1 MNIPAIKQTLSNLGP
16 KNLTMT
22 NHQEIKAMEARIET
36 LENELTKVKNQE
48 YQYRHL
54 FEKSPIMIY
63 AIDSQGNF
71 LNINEAGVKL
81 MGYESPKQII
91 GKKFQDIFFKDF
103 NDFKTYEK
111 QIHSHGVITEF
122 TTQMRK
128 KDHKVLFVN
137 LTGAIR
143 TTLTGKLKGYEG
155 FVSDLTDEI
164 RIQKKI
170 KESEEKYKSIL
181 DNSLA
186 GIYMFQNGGYFSY
199 VNKRL
204 VKIMGYDHADEII
217 GRRFWEIVAPEDR
230 EIVKKRGLQ
239 REQKKTHPR
248 QYPFRMIR
256 KDGSMI
262 WVEMRCSHAPYMGI
276 PAAVG
281 NFIDISK
288 EKKAQEEI
296 QMLSRK
302 LIKGIEEERR
312 SLASDL
318 HDEFGQALTLLQFD
332 MESLKKAIP
341 YALEGP
347 NLACDKIMEHIQKL
361 AEKIRNTTSRL
372 RPDLLDHLGLVP
384 TLEWY
389 INNFK
394 DHVKNIK
401 IDFQAIGFK
410 RRLPPELEIVIYRV
424 LQEGLNNITKHSK
437 ADRVDIRLTSSH
449 PKVFFM
455 IQDNGEG
462 FQQPDNR
469 IPQEILSKG
478 IGLLSMKERVASLKG
493 TIKIKSIRNE
503 GTTIRIELP
512 IK

>member
-1 MNIPAIKQTLSNLGP
+1 M
-16 KNLTMT
+16 KNLK
-22 NHQEIKAMEARIET
+22 EIKTMEIKIER
-36 LENELTKVKNQE
+36 LEKELKKVKNQE

-63 AIDSQGNF
+63 AIDRQGNF
-71 LNINEAGVKL
+71 LNINQAGVEL
-81 MGYESPKQII
+81 MGYDSEKQII
-91 GKKFQDIFFKDF
+91 GEKFQDIFFKDL

-111 QIHSHGVITEF
+111 RIHAHGVITEF
-122 TTQMRK
+122 TTQMKK
-128 KDHKVLFVN
+128 KDESVLFVN
-137 LTGAIR
+137 LTGALR

-155 FVSDLTDEI
+155 FVSDMTDEI
-164 RIQKKI
+164 ETQKTI
-170 KESEEKYKSIL
+170 KESEKKYKAIL

-230 EIVKKRGLQ
+230 EMVKKRGLQ
-239 REQKKTHPR
+239 REQKKTQPR

-276 PAAVG
+276 PAAMG

-296 QMLSRK
+296 QMLSRQ

-341 YALEGP
+341 GDLDGP
-347 NLACDKIMEHIQKL
+347 GLACNKIMEQIQKL

-389 INNFK
+389 IENFK
-394 DHVKNIK
+394 EHVENIR

-410 RRLPPELEIVIYRV
+410 RRLPSEMEIVIYRV
-424 LQEGLNNITKHSK
+424 LQEGLNNITKHSN
-437 ADRVDIRLTSSH
+437 ADRVDIRLTGSH

-455 IQDNGEG
+455 MQDNGSG
-462 FQQPDNR
+462 FKQQNNGMPLDG
-469 IPQEILSKG
+469 LSKG

-493 TIKIKSIRNE
+493 TIKIKSGLKK

-512 IK
+512 MS

>member
-1 MNIPAIKQTLSNLGP
+1 VK
-16 KNLTMT
+16 
-22 NHQEIKAMEARIET
+22 
-36 LENELTKVKNQE
+36 TKE
-48 YQYRHL
+48 RQYRHL

-63 AIDSQGNF
+63 AIDRQGNF
-71 LNINEAGVKL
+71 LNINQAGVEL
-81 MGYESPKQII
+81 MGYDSANEII
-91 GKKFQDIFFKDF
+91 GKKFQDFFFKDI
-103 NDFKTYEK
+103 NDLETYQER
-111 QIHSHGVITEF
+111 IHNHGVIAEF
-122 TTQMRK
+122 NTQMKK
-128 KDHKVLFVN
+128 KDGNLLFVN
-137 LTGAIR
+137 LTGALR
-143 TTLTGKLKGYEG
+143 TTVTGKLKGYEG
-155 FVSDLTDEI
+155 FVSDMTDGIETK
-164 RIQKKI
+164 KKI
-170 KESEEKYKSIL
+170 KESEEKYKAIL

-204 VKIMGYDHADEII
+204 VKIMGYESADEII

-230 EIVKKRGLQ
+230 ELVKKRGLQ
-239 REQKKTHPR
+239 RERKKTHPR
-248 QYPFRMIR
+248 QYSFRMIR
-256 KDGSMI
+256 KDGSII

-302 LIKGIEEERR
+302 LIEGIEEERR

-332 MESLKKAIP
+332 MESLQKAIP
-341 YALEGP
+341 ADLDDP
-347 NLACDKIMEHIQKL
+347 NQVCNKIMEQIQKL

-389 INNFK
+389 IENFN

-410 RRLPPELEIVIYRV
+410 RRLSPEVEIVIYRIF
-424 LQEGLNNITKHSK
+424 QEGLNNITKHSN
-437 ADRVDIRLTSSH
+437 ADRVDIKLTGSH

-455 IQDNGEG
+455 MQDNGVG
-462 FQQPDNR
+462 FKQKDNGM
-469 IPQEILSKG
+469 PQEGLSKG

-493 TIKIKSIRNE
+493 TIKIKSVFNK

-512 IK
+512 MN